1 MNKRD
6 TREILDWMREHA
18 WQDIN
23 LNELTCDILLQR
35 QTSASRMLRRI
46 NTLKDGLDEGP
57 ISIGILHSGRAAAF
71 VGVSV
76 LIADLLATGGALTIL
91 TKLAII
97 STTVGGGS
105 ETLNIINGKIRKDK
119 KSFLN
124 ERLSDINNYTAAVGD
139 ARLQNNCPP

>member
-1 MNKRD
+1 
-6 TREILDWMREHA
+6 
-18 WQDIN
+18 
-23 LNELTCDILLQR
+23 
-35 QTSASRMLRRI
+35 MLRRI

-124 ERLSDINNYTAAVGD
+124 ERLRDINNYTAAVGD